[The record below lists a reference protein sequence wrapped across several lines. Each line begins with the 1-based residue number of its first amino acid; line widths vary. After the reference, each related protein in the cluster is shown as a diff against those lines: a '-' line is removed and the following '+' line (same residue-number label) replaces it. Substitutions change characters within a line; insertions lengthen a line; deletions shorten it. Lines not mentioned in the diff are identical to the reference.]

1 MRNHAPRLA
10 SLGAGAGITRMTV
23 SLTVIMVE
31 YIYSVL
37 ITFTAAYFVCA
48 VTAYGLAVP
57 AGLFIPSMM
66 IGASMG
72 RLVGE
77 LLYLWQPD
85 VVDPGLYALV
95 GASAVLGGE

>member
-1 MRNHAPRLA
+1 MSA
-10 SLGAGAGITRMTV
+10 TRREYTNK
-23 SLTVIMVE
+23 LILKHKLN